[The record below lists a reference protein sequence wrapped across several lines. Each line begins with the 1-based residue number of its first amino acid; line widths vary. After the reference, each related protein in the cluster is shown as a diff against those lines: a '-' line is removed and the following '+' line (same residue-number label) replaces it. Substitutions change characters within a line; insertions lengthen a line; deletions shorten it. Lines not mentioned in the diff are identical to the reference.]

1 MKAGENSLVPL
12 INLLI
17 EEHDSGPHIYRG
29 RIISTSP
36 LTVQPSNLDFDGS
49 KKMPIVECEQLDFS
63 FYIKGSD
70 DTGHTRELKV
80 GDEVLVLV
88 FTDSMENYSKG
99 KDFREDPLRKNSVD
113 SSIIVGVIK

>member
-36 LTVQPSNLDFDGS
+36 LTVQPL
-49 KKMPIVECEQLDFS
+49 I
-63 FYIKGSD
+63 
-70 DTGHTRELKV
+70 
-80 GDEVLVLV
+80 
-88 FTDSMENYSKG
+88 
-99 KDFREDPLRKNSVD
+99 
-113 SSIIVGVIK
+113 